1 MRALPRDQAAR
12 HDHGHLQQSA
22 PQAASGLEKTWH
34 VSPESNLPNQKR
46 LEIGLTYIYG
56 IGPSTAR
63 EILAALGLSPDEKIK
78 DLTDEEVTKLQRYID
93 ENYQVEGDLRR
104 ERQQAI
110 KRLTEIGAYRGLR
123 HRRGLPVNGQRTPGP
138 GPAPSRGP
146 DVWRRA
152 DLERRFARLGLEED
166 FLYAYGFM
174 PRDTVRLLHPRDP
187 ESSGRLQVPGESRGR
202 GAGLCAR
209 PGTDAAGGPAS
220 SASAASGR

>member
-1 MRALPRDQAAR
+1 LAR
-12 HDHGHLQQSA
+12 IAG
-22 PQAASGLEKTWH
+22 
-34 VSPESNLPNQKR
+34 VNLPNQKR

-123 HRRGLPVNGQRTPGP
+123 HRRGLPVNGQRTKTNARTRKGP
-138 GPAPSRGP
+138 KK
-146 DVWRRA
+146 
-152 DLERRFARLGLEED
+152 
-166 FLYAYGFM
+166 
-174 PRDTVRLLHPRDP
+174 TV
-187 ESSGRLQVPGESRGR
+187 GR
-202 GAGLCAR
+202 GKK
-209 PGTDAAGGPAS
+209 AATKT
-220 SASAASGR
+220 